1 MSTAFTTTRRGFL
14 KTSATVAGGLLVGFS
29 MPVRALAQSTSAA
42 ASKLNAWVHV
52 AADDTVTLFI
62 HKAEMGQGTM
72 TSLAQLLAEELECDW
87 KKVRTEFPGVD
98 PVYGNQGV
106 FGSQSIRGQWT
117 PLRTA
122 GATAREMLVSAAA
135 QRWNVDRAQCRAEN
149 GFVVN
154 GAGQRLSYG
163 ALADAASTLQA
174 PANVALK
181 ERSAFKIIGT
191 RQKRLDTPAKVDG
204 SAVFGID
211 FRLPNMLYGV
221 VARSPVFGGTLKS
234 FDDTKARAVPGVKHV
249 MRVSTGV
256 AILADNTWSAL
267 QARRVLDVTWD
278 EGANANVSS
287 ASIRAAFVDLASRPG
302 LEARKEGDAAA
313 ALSSATN
320 RIEAVYEAPYA
331 AHALMEP
338 LACVADVRA
347 DSCEV
352 WASTQAQTFSQA
364 TAAKAADLPPN
375 RVKVHSLFIGSGLG
389 RRTRLEYVAETVEAA
404 KAAGVPVKITW
415 SREDDLHHDA
425 YRPAAYVKFAGA
437 VDAAGWPVALT
448 ARIVCPSFGFGG
460 GRGGNGVDHTAVE
473 GIEDLAYAIPNMMID
488 FQRASGAIPT
498 HYWRS
503 VGYSQNTFFAESFI
517 DELAAAGKKDPL
529 ELRRRLL
536 AKSPRMLGVLNL
548 AAEKAGWGT
557 PLPAGR
563 ARGISVVNNIGS
575 FTAQVAEISI
585 ARGVLKIHRVVCAV
599 DCGHTVNPAIIEQQI
614 AGGIGTGLTAA
625 LKDAIT
631 IEKGRVVQNNFNDYR
646 MSRMGDM
653 PPVEVHLVASTE
665 APGGIGEAS
674 TPGIAPALANA
685 IFALTGKRIRTL
697 PIKPADLV

>member
-1 MSTAFTTTRRGFL
+1 MSTSVITTTRRDFL
-14 KTSATVAGGLLVGFS
+14 KAGATVAGGLLVGFS
-29 MPVRALAQSTSAA
+29 MPARSLAQSAGTA

-52 AADDTVTLFI
+52 AANDTVTLFI

-87 KKVRTEFPGVD
+87 KTVRTEFPGVD

-106 FGSQSIRGQWT
+106 FGSQSIRGQWM

-154 GAGQRLSYG
+154 GGQRLSYG
-163 ALADAASTLQA
+163 ALAEAASKLPA

-191 RQKRLDTPAKVDG
+191 RQKRLDTPVKVDG

-234 FDDTKARAVPGVKHV
+234 FDDAKARAVPGVKHV
-249 MRVSTGV
+249 LRVSTGV

-313 ALSSATN
+313 TLSSATN
-320 RIEAVYEAPYA
+320 RIEAVYEAPYV

-352 WASTQAQTFSQA
+352 WASTQAQTFSRT
-364 TAAKAADLPPN
+364 TAAQASGLPPD
-375 RVKVHSLFIGSGLG
+375 RVQVHSLFIGSGLG

-404 KAAGVPVKITW
+404 KAVGVPVKITW

-425 YRPAAYVKFAGA
+425 YRPAAYVKFDGA
-437 VDAAGWPVALT
+437 LDAAGWPVALT

-473 GIEDLAYAIPNMMID
+473 GIEDLAYAIPNMLVD
-488 FQRASGAIPT
+488 FQRANVGIPT

-536 AKSPRMLGVLNL
+536 AKSPRMLAVLNL

-557 PLPAGR
+557 PLPTGR

-575 FTAQVAEISI
+575 FTAQVAEVSVTK
-585 ARGVLKIHRVVCAV
+585 GVLKVHRVVCAV

-631 IEKGRVVQNNFNDYR
+631 IEKGRVVQGNFNDYR

-653 PPVEVHLVASTE
+653 PPVEVHIVASTE

-674 TPGIAPALANA
+674 TPGIAPAIANA
-685 IFALTGKRIRTL
+685 IFVLTGKRIRTL
-697 PIKPADLV
+697 PIKPADLA